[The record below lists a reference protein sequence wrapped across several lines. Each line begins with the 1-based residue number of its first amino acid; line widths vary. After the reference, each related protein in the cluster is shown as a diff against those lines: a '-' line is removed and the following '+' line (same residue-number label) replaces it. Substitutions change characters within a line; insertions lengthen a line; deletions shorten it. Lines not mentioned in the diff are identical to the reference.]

1 MGTKPTKQGGRYN
14 PLNDFLFLK
23 TMGEKGDEEQLL
35 GFLNAVLGK
44 SGEDQY
50 SSVTI
55 LENRNLTADVV
66 GDKSSILDVRAVLQG
81 GSKVNVEIQIRN
93 QHNMEKRSLFYWGR
107 EFIKNIHEGE
117 NYRILPK
124 VITINIINFSFLP
137 SKDFHTCFHLREDED
152 KTILT
157 DALEIHFVDMV
168 KWRKIK
174 NKDIENNALHR
185 WLTWLNPKSRPEL
198 VEEVMKMD
206 TAIQKA
212 KEKQEVVLNDEE
224 TERLYFLRQLA
235 YWDNINA
242 NEYAQEEAEKA
253 RKKGLE
259 KGIKQGRKEGIKE
272 GRNEGV
278 KEERARS
285 MVEFA
290 RKLKARGRPV
300 EEIAEDTGLSM
311 EAIVKL

>member
-1 MGTKPTKQGGRYN
+1 MGTKPRKEGGRYN

-44 SGEDQY
+44 SGEDRY

-93 QHNMEKRSLFYWGR
+93 QHNMEKRSLFYWSR
-107 EFIKNIHEGE
+107 ELNKSLGEGDDYRNI
-117 NYRILPK
+117 PK

-137 SKDFHTCFHLREDED
+137 NKDFHTCFHLREDED

-157 DALEIHFVDMV
+157 DALEMHFVDMV
-168 KWRKIK
+168 KWRKQRE
-174 NKDIENNALHR
+174 KDIVNSPLHR

-198 VEEVMKMD
+198 VEEVEKMD
-206 TAIQKA
+206 GAIQKA
-212 KEKQEVVLNDEE
+212 KEKQEVVLRDEE

-235 YWDNINA
+235 YWDNVNA
-242 NEYAQEEAEKA
+242 NEYLQEVQEEAKKVQEEAKKA
-253 RKKGLE
+253 REEL
-259 KGIKQGRKEGIKE
+259 IRVRKEGKE
-272 GRNEGV
+272 GMEKSR
-278 KEERARS
+278 KDI
-285 MVEFA
+285 A

-300 EEIAEDTGLSM
+300 NEIAEDTGLSP
-311 EAIVKL
+311 AVIKKL